1 MACKYKLKD
10 SDQWFKSKEALAT
23 HLNKTPTLQT
33 AIDEAAQITDTL
45 PDGQISTTI
54 AEGEPQGIQAPVDVT
69 TGTGE
74 VIGKQSDDLKESE
87 RVVYDREP
95 TAEDGVYK
103 ILGDPNNTIYRVNPN
118 TGRIQEYSDGLWSNT
133 ASNAIAR
140 GTARKEGFQKIKD
153 PSAKTEQSN
162 EAEKTE
168 VTATT
173 EGGENMRE
181 ANSQEPNE
189 IFTQVDDAINK
200 TGLVEGGK
208 GGAEPP
214 MGGTA
219 KDEQE
224 GKRRKASRAKRIEAE
239 HNQTYKDMLD
249 DYVSMYESVNME
261 AAKDLAQGYY
271 IELQKRIASGELTQ
285 EQAQSDVFDYVN
297 ELLEEDSRATRATE
311 KDHPLHKTAFAM
323 MLGQRMLAEAISLGQ
338 SQQATTWNNF
348 FQKIGKESGT
358 RAAMLDATKSLD
370 PLSNLLSE
378 IQVAQQKEL
387 EKKAKSGRK
396 KQTILNEIQEET
408 QKANQEASEEAV
420 DKPTVE
426 NAIDKATEEKPPV
439 ENKKKPSKS
448 AELAKREKS
457 AIDRVKKAFSAKTAP
472 GPLAVVTPENKER
485 IAALK
490 ELAQVEIE
498 KGAYSLGEVVASI
511 FKKVGEYVSK
521 RAIRE
526 AVESEWSELS
536 SLAENQKRADLTEM
550 VKDAIAGKST
560 DKILQALGKAIKMAH
575 PEYIK
580 ARIKGKKVTEA
591 KAIEEILSNP
601 EEAKNILTQ
610 ALQILRTEVMSGK
623 HLELAGGQKPSSLS
637 QEQWDSARGKKVI
650 SMFEQMV
657 DSVIGDAQQRSDE
670 KERRKDIKQIIKDY
684 YNTPNTAQSLQE
696 FIAERSPNLTMQQIN
711 DIAAAVEAEMDKI
724 KKSRDNAK
732 IKTLVREITDGRED
746 SDLTNIVGRVMKTRG
761 MMSQFGF
768 ANVMSQFLGYKGVSQ
783 QHIQQMVALMQT
795 ASQMR
800 PGQGRQG
807 VIQAANNIAAFYSQS
822 NLRVLNDVMQ
832 EVMVRNI
839 LSAPRTML
847 TGGFSVF
854 ILSAPAL
861 IKSFAIRPVKTYRG
875 VRHAWSNAKE
885 GRSAVRASLRETF
898 GEHKIPVSRELPAD
912 DNTFGKERAWQRV
925 REMTFKEV
933 RNLWKQDKKKSITY
947 MAAKMLI
954 HLSLQ
959 GKGTGLTNFIF
970 DLQTALDYLN
980 VTALR
985 DIYASIQAERDL
997 EAKGIFS
1004 KDPQFAQEMADML
1017 GTSAAKQ
1024 ANIETQINDEVA
1036 DMVSNGVPVPKDYVK
1051 KRRRQL
1057 LNENTDLSV
1066 LEKSHEKAVESI
1078 GMAEPTSAVGSM
1090 AYYIISKITLANELK
1105 NDTLNIAG
1113 FAYARLVQPVAL
1125 FSRMALVLGEKS
1137 ARYAPLIGPFMAML
1151 PVKFTT
1157 KKEGGASGF
1166 PMLKRDK
1173 DGNVR
1178 YTHIEDTRE
1187 YAARLAISTTLTVA
1201 ILMFLA
1207 GAYDDEE
1214 ILDEKGKPVPD
1225 PENPGKNLTRRTY
1238 MYSEWID
1245 FYGSNQKVSP
1255 EQRGVQPINSIR
1267 VKTGTNPD
1275 GTPKY
1280 DYWSFSWFPVQLYGS
1295 LKMMGEQRDK
1305 ERFFGDRVQYEMN
1318 DKKEMYKTL
1327 REMEAFT
1334 PSDVAASAAL
1344 NSFNFEFSNITK
1356 LVQQTSR
1363 SDGQAIFNTLL
1374 INPGK
1379 AQVSS
1384 ETAEAIEDEIYRMMD
1399 RHKIYVN
1406 SKADGNT
1413 AAYLMNDIWFSD
1425 PFIQDRKDFESLDPF
1440 GNPIDFPGFVKFV
1453 PSLFSNNVFY
1463 GMADHENKNKKY
1475 YEVYYDDKGV
1485 YNPSELSLPKRY
1497 TFTSATDE
1505 MGVTGY
1511 GEDRNVQRK
1520 ISDDQAKIFG
1530 ELIRKHHDAIMTYKY
1545 EDRKPLLD
1553 YIHKVSIYNAIDA
1566 NIKDH
1571 NRTFPTKG
1579 ESKNKKMEKLM
1590 EAVSI
1595 RRFND

>member
-1 MACKYKLKD
+1 MSNKNCAFTPKGSSKSLSYDEMRAYLLDNYDLVVGGKPPVSDPPKQMA
-10 SDQWFKSKEALAT
+10 E
-23 HLNKTPTLQT
+23 P
-33 AIDEAAQITDTL
+33 
-45 PDGQISTTI
+45 
-54 AEGEPQGIQAPVDVT
+54 EGE
-69 TGTGE
+69 
-74 VIGKQSDDLKESE
+74 
-87 RVVYDREP
+87 
-95 TAEDGVYK
+95 
-103 ILGDPNNTIYRVNPN
+103 
-118 TGRIQEYSDGLWSNT
+118 
-133 ASNAIAR
+133 
-140 GTARKEGFQKIKD
+140 
-153 PSAKTEQSN
+153 
-162 EAEKTE
+162 
-168 VTATT
+168 
-173 EGGENMRE
+173 
-181 ANSQEPNE
+181 
-189 IFTQVDDAINK
+189 
-200 TGLVEGGK
+200 
-208 GGAEPP
+208 
-214 MGGTA
+214 
-219 KDEQE
+219 
-224 GKRRKASRAKRIEAE
+224 RRKARRAKRIEDPR
-239 HNQTYKDMLD
+239 NQKYKDVLD
-249 DYVSMYESVNME
+249 DYVSYYESVNME
-261 AAKDLAQGYY
+261 ASKDLAQSYF
-271 IELQKRIASGELTQ
+271 IELKQRIASAELTI
-285 EQAQSDVFDYVN
+285 EQAQENVFDYVN
-297 ELLEEDSRATRATE
+297 DLLEEDAKEARLSE

-323 MLGQRMLAEAISLGQ
+323 MLGQRMLAEAIELGD
-338 SQQATTWNNF
+338 SQNATRWNNF
-348 FQKIGKESGT
+348 FQVIGKESGT

-378 IQVAQQKEL
+378 IQKAQQKEL

-396 KQTILNEIQEET
+396 KQAILNEIQEET

-426 NAIDKATEEKPPV
+426 NAIDRATEEKPPV
-439 ENKKKPSKS
+439 ENKKKPSKA

-457 AIDRVKKAFSAKTAP
+457 AIDRVKKAFSNKSAP
-472 GPLAVVTPENKER
+472 GPIMAATPENVER
-485 IAALK
+485 IAALT
-490 ELAQVEIE
+490 ELAKVEIE
-498 KGAYSLGEVVASI
+498 KGYYTISEIAASI
-511 FKKVGEYVSK
+511 FKKVGQYVSK
-521 RAIRE
+521 KAIRE
-526 AVESEWSELS
+526 AVESAWSELS

-550 VKDAIAGKST
+550 VKDAIAGKSAS
-560 DKILQALGKAIKMAH
+560 KILQALGKAIKMAH
-575 PEYIK
+575 PEYVK
-580 ARIKGKKVTEA
+580 ARTKGKKVTET

-601 EEAKNILTQ
+601 EEAKNILSQ

-623 HLELAGGQKPSSLS
+623 HLDLAGGQKPSSLS

-650 SMFEQMV
+650 SMFAQMV
-657 DSVIGDAQQRSDE
+657 DSVIGEAQQRSDSAANEVWMKAKEKHEAAKQRSREKSEEKELSRIAKKELQDAENALNEVEKAYAKDAREKENWIRAKDRRAAAKEKANQKEIEKEAERRDKKAIADAEREMKEAEKAYE

-732 IKTLVREITDGRED
+732 IKNLINEITDGKQEAEI
-746 SDLTNIVGRVMKTRG
+746 SNIVGRVMKTRG

-768 ANVMSQFLGYKGVSQ
+768 ANVMSQFLGYKGVSPI
-783 QHIQQMVALMQT
+783 HIQQMIALMQT
-795 ASQMR
+795 ASQMK

-807 VIQAANNIAAFYSQS
+807 VIQAANNIAAFYAQS

-832 EVMVRNI
+832 EIMVRNI
-839 LSAPRTML
+839 LSAPRTIL
-847 TGGFSVF
+847 TGAFSVF
-854 ILSAPAL
+854 NLSVPAL
-861 IKSFAIRPVKTYRG
+861 IKSAIVRPAKTYRG
-875 VRHAWSNAKE
+875 IRHAWKNAKE
-885 GRSAVRASLRETF
+885 GRSAVRTSLRETF

-912 DNTFGKERAWQRV
+912 DNVFGKERAWERV
-925 REMTFKEV
+925 RNMTIKEIKS
-933 RNLWKQDKKKSITY
+933 LWSQDKKKFITY
-947 MAAKMLI
+947 ATAKMLM

-997 EAKGIFS
+997 AAKGIFP
-1004 KDPQFAQEMADML
+1004 KDAQFAQEMADIL
-1017 GTSAAKQ
+1017 GTSPQKQ
-1024 ANIETQINDEVA
+1024 AKIESQINDEVT
-1036 DMVSNGVPVPKDYVK
+1036 DMINNGVAVPKDYVK

-1057 LNENTDLSV
+1057 LNENTDLAT
-1066 LEKSHEKAVESI
+1066 LEKAHEKAVDAT
-1078 GMAEPTSAVGSM
+1078 GMNEPTSAVGSM
-1090 AYYIISKITLANELK
+1090 AYYIINRIALSKELQ

-1113 FAYARLVQPVAL
+1113 FAWARVIQPVAL

-1137 ARYAPLIGPFMAML
+1137 ARYTPLIGPFMAL
-1151 PVKFTT
+1151 VPVKFTT
-1157 KKEGGASGF
+1157 KKEGGAMGF

-1173 DGNVR
+1173 NGNIIF
-1178 YTHIEDTRE
+1178 THKEDTRD
-1187 YAARLAISTTLTVA
+1187 YIARAAISSTLTVA
-1201 ILMFLA
+1201 IAMFLA

-1214 ILDEKGKPVPD
+1214 ILDEKGNPVPD

-1245 FYGSNQKVSP
+1245 FYGSNQKVTP

-1280 DYWSFSWFPVQLYGS
+1280 DYWAFSWFPVQIYGS

-1334 PSDVAASAAL
+1334 PTDVAASAAL

-1356 LVQQTSR
+1356 LVQQTAR
-1363 SDGQAIFNTLL
+1363 TDGQAIFNTLL

-1384 ETAEAIEDEIYRMMD
+1384 ETAEAIEDEIYRMMGK
-1399 RHKIYVN
+1399 HKIYVN

-1413 AAYLMNDIWFSD
+1413 AAYLMNDIWFTD

-1453 PSLFSNNVFY
+1453 PSLFSNKVFY
-1463 GMADHENKNKKY
+1463 GMADHENKNKRY
-1475 YEVYYDDKGV
+1475 YEVYYDDNGV

-1505 MGVTGY
+1505 IGVTGY

-1530 ELIRKHHDAIMTYKY
+1530 ELISKHHDAIMTHKY

-1553 YIHKVSIYNAIDA
+1553 YIHKVSIYKSIDA